1 MTSESRR
8 DVFQAIADPTRRK
21 IIELVSQQPM
31 NLKSI
36 AEYFDIS
43 RPAISQQIKILNEC
57 GLVEIT
63 REGRETFCSI
73 QPKELKKIADWAARY
88 APLWEEKINSFE
100 AYVNKL
106 HTSKNKKH
114 GKSK

>member
-1 MTSESRR
+1 MSTESRR

-21 IIELVSQQPM
+21 IIDLISHQPM
-31 NLKSI
+31 NLKTI

-57 GLVEIT
+57 GLIEIT
-63 REGRETFCSI
+63 KEGRETFCSI
-73 QPKELKKIADWAARY
+73 RPDELKKIAQWIGQYQD
-88 APLWEEKINSFE
+88 LWEERIDSFE
-100 AYVNKL
+100 AYLNKL
-106 HTSKNKKH
+106 QSKKNKKH

>member
-1 MTSESRR
+1 MTIESRR

-21 IIELVSQQPM
+21 IISLVSNQPM
-31 NLKSI
+31 NLKTI

-57 GLVEIT
+57 GLVEIKK
-63 REGRETFCSI
+63 EGRETFCSI
-73 QPKELKKIADWAARY
+73 RPRELKKIAEWVEQY
-88 APLWEEKINSFE
+88 KGLWEERIDSFE
-100 AYVNKL
+100 AYLTKL
-106 HTSKNKKH
+106 HSEKNKKH